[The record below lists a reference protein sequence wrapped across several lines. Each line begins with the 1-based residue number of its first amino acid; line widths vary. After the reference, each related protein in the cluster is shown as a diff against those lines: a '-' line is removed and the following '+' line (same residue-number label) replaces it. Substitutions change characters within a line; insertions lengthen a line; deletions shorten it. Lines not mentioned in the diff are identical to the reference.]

1 VTLRP
6 NNPGKDLRARYAWLG
21 AAFVVGLM
29 VLAGRLYRLQVTHA
43 AEYQHKSE
51 ANFIKE
57 IPIPAD
63 RGMIMDAH
71 GRILV
76 DNRPSFDAFV
86 TPAFCARCEE
96 LVLPRLAGWLG
107 WDEDELARMQALVK
121 QKGRTSERFQRVPVR
136 VDLTRDEMDILLSH
150 QRELEGLDVEPVPHR
165 SYRAG
170 TVLSHV
176 LGYMNEITQ
185 AELEQKVAGRP
196 EYHLGDYVGRRGIER
211 ALEEYLRGRDGMRR
225 EVVDAHGRVFKGLAQ
240 QLGME
245 PVRPEPGYD
254 VITTLDYRLQE
265 VAEQAFPGVAGAA
278 VVVDVRTG
286 YILAVVSRP
295 GFDPNVLSGRVSARE
310 LAELNKDPLT
320 PLIFRATQNHY
331 SPGSTFKVVTALAA
345 LSSRS
350 FRANTVV
357 SCNGGYK
364 LGTRR
369 WRCHKDSG
377 HGGVDLRRALQVS
390 CDTWFYRVADVLG
403 LNPIAKAGRELGL
416 GAPSGLGVVADI
428 PGIMPDEAYHARAT
442 PGGYYKGHALN
453 SAIGQGDVNVTPLQL
468 AMVYAALG
476 NGGKVFQPQLVKR
489 VEAQDGTVVKAF
501 EPKLLRELAV
511 PAAQRKLVVDG
522 LMAVVNEPGGTA
534 YSQRLKDVVVAGKTG
549 TAQVKKL
556 GEKRLK
562 TEQMDY
568 WSRDHAWFAAFAPA
582 KDPEIAV
589 VVLNEHGGHGGSDA
603 APTAMAVFK
612 RYFELKEEAAPVGRE
627 PVDRIALKLP
637 PRPPPPPAR
646 KKVEVR
652 ATAAK
657 KAAAKPPEKQSGRGG
672 P

>member
-1 VTLRP
+1 MTLRP
-6 NNPGKDLRARYAWLG
+6 NNPGKELRSRYAWLG
-21 AAFVVGLM
+21 AAFVAGL
-29 VLAGRLYRLQVTHA
+29 LLLTFRLYRLQVTHG
-43 AEYQHKSE
+43 AEYAQKSE
-51 ANFIKE
+51 ANFIKP

-63 RGMIMDAH
+63 RGMIMDAN

-86 TPAFCARCEE
+86 TPAFCSRCEDH
-96 LVLPRLAGWLG
+96 VLPQLAEWLD
-107 WDEDELARMQALVK
+107 WDEEELARMQALVK
-121 QKGRTSERFQRVPVR
+121 AKGKTSERFQRVPVR
-136 VDLTRDEMDILLSH
+136 VDLTRDEMDLLLSH
-150 QRELEGLDVEPVPHR
+150 QRDLEGLDVEPVPHR

-185 AELEQKVAGRP
+185 VELEQKVPGRP

-211 ALEEYLRGRDGMRR
+211 ALEEYLRGKDGLRR

-240 QLGME
+240 QLGMDTIK
-245 PVRPEPGYD
+245 PEAGLD
-254 VITTLDYRLQE
+254 VVTTLDYRLQE
-265 VAEQAFPGVAGAA
+265 TAEKAFPGVAGAV

-286 YILAVVSRP
+286 SILAVVSRP
-295 GFDPNVLSGRVSARE
+295 GFDPNVLSGRVSAKE

-320 PLIFRATQNHY
+320 PLIFRGTQNHF

-345 LSSRS
+345 LQSRH
-350 FRANTVV
+350 FRPSTTVNC
-357 SCNGGYK
+357 SGGYK
-364 LGTRR
+364 LGSRR
-369 WRCHKDSG
+369 WRCHKESG

-403 LNPIAKAGRELGL
+403 INPIAKVGRELGL
-416 GAPSGLGVVADI
+416 GAPTGLGVVADI
-428 PGIMPDEAYHARAT
+428 SGIMPDEAYHARAT
-442 PGGYYKGHALN
+442 PGGYYKGHSLN
-453 SAIGQGDVNVTPLQL
+453 TAIGQGDVNVTPLQL

-476 NGGKVFQPQLVKR
+476 NGGKVYQPQLVKR
-489 VEAQDGTVVKAF
+489 VEAQDGTVVKTF

-511 PAAQRKLVVDG
+511 PAALRKVVVDG
-522 LMAVVNEPGGTA
+522 LVAVVNEPGGTA
-534 YSQRLKDVVVAGKTG
+534 YSQRIKGLEVAGKTG

-556 GEKRLK
+556 GDVRLK

-568 WSRDHAWFAAFAPA
+568 WSRDHAWFAAFAPS

-589 VVLNEHGGHGGSDA
+589 VVLNEHGGHGGTDA

-612 RYFELKEEAAPVGRE
+612 RYFELKGEPPPVGRE
-627 PVDRIALKLP
+627 PVERIALKLP
-637 PRPPPPPAR
+637 PRPPPPPVR
-646 KKVEVR
+646 KRPEPR
-652 ATAAK
+652 PAK
-657 KAAAKPPEKQSGRGG
+657 KPAARAEKAA